1 MLGETFVDVRE
12 APRTVPLLPIPW
24 GLLCRRA
31 AMHRHSV
38 FDCRREQLKIPFRL
52 WLQNC
57 CLEIPRRG
65 KPGSC
70 TGLEELLSVALVWYT
85 YFLFYIGVY
94 ERVQEP
100 GSGARHVFWL
110 SHVYYL
116 AIINCCLLSCFCG
129 PNAC

>member
-1 MLGETFVDVRE
+1 MLSGTFVDIRM
-12 APRTVPLLPIPW
+12 APRTVPLLSPW

-31 AMHRHSV
+31 ATHRDSV
-38 FDCRREQLKIPFRL
+38 FDHRREQSKIPFRL
-52 WLQNC
+52 RLRNS

-100 GSGARHVFWL
+100 GSGARHVFCL
-110 SHVYYL
+110 SC
-116 AIINCCLLSCFCG
+116 NLLSNNKLLLFVKLFLW
-129 PNAC
+129 A